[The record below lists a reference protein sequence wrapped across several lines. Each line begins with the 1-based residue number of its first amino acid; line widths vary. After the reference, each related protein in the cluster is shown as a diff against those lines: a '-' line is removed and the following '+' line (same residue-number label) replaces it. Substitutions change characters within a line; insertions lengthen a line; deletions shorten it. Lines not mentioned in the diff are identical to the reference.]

1 MGLSQALGAVPLL
14 SLSLRSPFLSE
25 STKSQEKYA
34 WNEGLGRSCAWKRPA
49 LCSLSYPLLDC
60 LLSWASLRAGDVG
73 GVPTPVTK
81 TQAWGGW
88 LWGLG
93 YGSSQRLGG
102 LQAAAENFFLK
113 GCIPSAG
120 ETCMHACSI
129 IGETRGNKIP
139 LNTCT
144 YSSFPLSLEPIYIH
158 A

>member
-25 STKSQEKYA
+25 STKNQEKYA
-34 WNEGLGRSCAWKRPA
+34 WNEGLGRSYAWKRPA
-49 LCSLSYPLLDC
+49 LCSLSYPSLDC
-60 LLSWASLRAGDVG
+60 LLTWASLRAGDVG

-113 GCIPSAG
+113 GCIPSA
-120 ETCMHACSI
+120 ERVEDVFSRQVDCSI
-129 IGETRGNKIP
+129 AAGQP
-139 LNTCT
+139 
-144 YSSFPLSLEPIYIH
+144 
-158 A
+158 

>member
-25 STKSQEKYA
+25 STKNQEKYA
-34 WNEGLGRSCAWKRPA
+34 WNEGLGRSYAWKRPA
-49 LCSLSYPLLDC
+49 LCSLSYPSLDC

-81 TQAWGGW
+81 TQAWGG

-144 YSSFPLSLEPIYIH
+144 YPSFPLSLEPIYIH